1 MSTSIDSKVVEMKFD
16 NKDFEANVKNSLSTL
31 DKLKEK
37 LNFKGASS
45 GLESIQNA
53 SDKISFNG
61 AINGAEN
68 LSVKFSALQVAGM
81 TAISNITN
89 SLMSLT
95 SGLINTF
102 AVQPKTD
109 GFAEYELQMG
119 SIQTIMASTGESVD
133 TVNKYL
139 DELNTYADQT
149 IYSFSDM
156 TQNIGKFTNA
166 GVSLDKAV
174 AAIKGISNEAAVSGA
189 NTNEASRAMYNFAQA
204 LSAGYVKLIDWKSIE
219 NANMATVEF
228 KQQLL
233 DSAVAAGT
241 LEKQADG
248 MYKVLSSNGSG
259 STMDECIS
267 ATHNFNESLEYQW
280 MTTDAL
286 VNTLNDYADAST
298 AIGDKATKAATEVKT
313 FSMMMDTLKESAG
326 SGWTKT
332 WQLIFGDFEEAKE
345 MWTNL
350 TNTFDGIIQTIS
362 NARNNLLSGI
372 MDNTSWDSFSSR
384 ITDTGIALDDFQ
396 NKLIE
401 VANSRGIDM
410 NALISQYGSFA
421 NALGHCDDKA
431 GLVADTLIAM
441 ADSTSVAEKS
451 QEDLN
456 AKLNY
461 FQDVVDRVWY
471 GDFKNGQE
479 RIQLLTEA
487 GYDYAKVQDLV
498 NKTVDGHRLT
508 LEDLGD
514 EQLQAI
520 GYTQEEIDKLRA
532 LSDEAK
538 KTGSS
543 LNDLINSLGQRSGRD
558 LIFNSS
564 DGIVFNLVNS
574 IKQMGSIV
582 QKAFS
587 KLFEPIKASSVVN
600 ALSKIR
606 EATQSLLNFLTTKED
621 ALSRTFAGLIAPLKI
636 LTSILSGVFRS
647 ALKAISKIL
656 GNVDTDIFDVT
667 ASVGDAVVAFTN
679 WFTSSKVLGKVFE
692 AIDEVLDTV
701 ITHVKNT
708 TTAIKN
714 FAATSKTIQGLSKA
728 FEAIKNAIVGLVDP
742 ATTTEKRFSKIKEA
756 AESASTAFEYGQSK
770 IGAAIDTMV
779 EGHPILEKFVDILK
793 TLIENFEKFIEQLN
807 ILENIKNIFDN
818 ASDAA
823 GGFSD
828 VLFGTGDAT
837 SGKRTVK
844 DVIDDIWEYA
854 QQYISQL
861 PPISLTSI
869 LDSTLAA
876 LEDFKVR
883 FIDTMSGMFS
893 DTDKAKES
901 ITGFFEGIDWGKI
914 LQVSG
919 PLAAVVVIKK
929 LADAF
934 QSFNKVLAAFSP
946 MNALQPAITAISGF
960 FTGLKNAMGGVKFAA
975 YATGILEI
983 AVAVGIMAVAI
994 RMIGAMDYGKMA
1006 AATTAIIGVILA
1018 FGVLAALTAKLGTP
1032 ENAAAF
1038 AGLAALVASLIVA
1051 MLALAG
1057 AVKIIGAMDP
1067 ASAAQGLAVVAVM
1080 LILLG
1085 AIIVLTVSLAKSGNA
1100 GSILAVGVLCTQL
1113 GVTLLLMSAAIGIL
1127 GAMNQNALIQ
1137 GTVTV
1142 LALITFMTIMT
1153 LMLSVCG
1160 EGKLASVAAVLLAFG
1175 VTINL
1180 LVTAIALVGMMDEGS
1195 LSKGIVVIGV
1205 FATFLTAMIWVI
1217 STHSVA
1223 LVGVAAAM
1231 LGISISIGILIGVA
1245 ELAGK
1250 LSREEFAKGAA
1261 AIAVFGSLLTAMIV
1275 VISRCGGGQVVKCA
1289 AAIAAVSIGLAALM
1303 VVAILCGMVDTE
1315 QLAKGV
1321 TAVSIMGLIMA
1332 AMLKACGGIQQG
1344 ALDKAAPAIISM
1356 AAVIGVMTVCAILL
1370 GMMDPEKC
1378 AQGVLAVS
1386 TLGSVFALI
1395 IYAAGQAEKGITAKT
1410 LSTMAIIAAVMVAIS
1425 ALLYAMS
1432 EANVK
1437 DALPNA
1443 EALSLVLLAIT
1454 AAVAV
1459 LSGVGDVSNAALKSC
1474 GILLGVVAGIA
1485 VILGLMSYCG
1495 VEASYNNAIALSG
1508 VLLALVF
1515 AVKILETVK
1524 DVAPSAIEAVGTL
1537 TGVLVVIAVILG
1549 LMAGLNVEA
1558 SLGNAAA
1565 LGLLLNAL
1573 AFAVLILS
1581 HSKENY
1587 EPAYGA
1593 VITMTLVL
1601 AAIAGIFIWLSSCNA
1616 EASLPTAL
1624 ALGTVLNA
1632 LAISVVIL
1640 SAANGVAGSALL
1652 AAGIMTALAYA
1663 LAGTLV
1669 AINSMDPV
1677 SAIPTAAALGTLL
1690 ISLSAAVVILSYF
1703 NAGGLAAA
1711 MAGTLVLSAL
1721 IIELAAVVHILSK
1734 FDKGAIKTGCAAL
1747 NTLATGLGEAIG
1759 NFIGGAF
1766 EAAASHLPS
1775 IGQSISLFAMTLQPA
1790 IATFKSLGGMDF
1802 SGVSGLAG
1810 AIMDLTGAGLMNQL
1824 ATFGGTFQSNWG
1836 DLFCQFASCIKSFCN
1851 EIKDV
1856 KPKQLAVG
1864 VEAAK
1869 MMSKLANA
1877 MPTEGGVF
1885 SFFTGSKTE
1894 GMENL
1899 ASSLKAF
1906 GTATKSFAKS
1916 VDGVDLGVIDTGVQA
1931 VKKMAKLMSID
1942 WPSEGGFLDQLIG
1955 KKSNGMNAISKGL
1968 PALGTA
1974 AKDFGKNTSGI
1985 DGSGI
1990 DTAISVIKKVSKLLT
2005 TEGIDAKLSLD
2016 VTGIK
2021 VTFGKLGNAAAEFAK
2036 NTAGND
2042 YGSVEAA
2049 VSALKS
2055 IAAFIKNNLGKG
2067 ISADNADAFVKSV
2080 NSLGNARVADLVA
2093 AFQNGTEDL
2102 RLSGLNLMEALAQG
2116 ITNGREPIMA
2126 AATNIISTATGYFS
2140 SLSTQFQTP
2149 GLDMMVGLE
2158 AGINM
2163 GTTGVTT
2170 AISTSVSTIKQ
2181 SIATLNTDFTFAGTT
2196 LMANLCAG
2204 ITSGAGGCFTAI
2216 ATACTSM
2223 TTSITSQGGTFSTS
2237 GVSLMTRLAGGISNS
2252 VGSVIGAV
2260 TTVLSSARSTI
2271 GEKKESFRNGGEA
2284 LVNAL
2289 KNGIRTGH
2297 DKVTNAISYVLS
2309 GATGAIRSQRAGFR
2323 DAGKY
2328 CAAGLA
2334 EGIRNGQSAC
2344 TQAARNIAKA
2354 AVRAAKNEA
2363 GVASPSKKFIEI
2375 GKWCVVGFA
2384 NGFDKYNSL
2393 ASDAGSTLAQT
2404 VMSATSDSL
2413 DMLSMLNDSKVS
2425 FGTANLTPV
2434 IDSSNIRSYSGTLD
2448 LSAQLTRA
2456 IVEPVKSNAAVLAET
2471 QQAIDASNQRVIEAL
2486 NGLNSD
2492 FQNYTDGISNM
2503 EVSMYLDGKQMASSL
2518 AKPMNQALGK
2528 FTKRGL

>member
-61 AINGAEN
+61 AINGAES

-133 TVNKYL
+133 TINKYL

-248 MYKVLSSNGSG
+248 MYKVLSTNGSG

-286 VNTLNDYADAST
+286 VNTLNDYANAST
-298 AIGDKATKAATEVKT
+298 AIGEKATKAATEVKT

-326 SGWTKT
+326 SGWTRT
-332 WQLIFGDFEEAKE
+332 WQLIFGDFEEAKD

-350 TNTFDGIIQTIS
+350 TNTFDGIIQTIA

-372 MDNTSWDSFSSR
+372 MDNTWESFSSR
-384 ITDTGIALDDFQ
+384 ITDTGVALDDFQ

-401 VANSRGIDM
+401 VASSRGVDM

-421 NALGHCDDKA
+421 SALGHCDDKA
-431 GLVADTLIAM
+431 SLVADTLTAM
-441 ADSTSVAEKS
+441 ADSAGVAEES

-461 FQDVVDRVWY
+461 FQDVVDRVWR
-471 GDFKNGQE
+471 GDFKNAPE
-479 RIQLLTEA
+479 RYQLLADA
-487 GYDYAKVQDLV
+487 GYDYAKVQELV

-520 GYTQEEIDKLRA
+520 GYTQEEIDKLRS

-538 KTGSS
+538 NTGSS
-543 LNDLINSLGQRSGRD
+543 LNDLINSIGKRSGRD

-574 IKQMGSIV
+574 LKQMGSIL

-587 KLFEPIKASSVVN
+587 KLFEPIKASSVVD
-600 ALSKIR
+600 ALYKIQ
-606 EATQSLLNFLTTKED
+606 EATQSLLSFLTTKED

-636 LTSILSGVFRS
+636 LASILSGVFKS
-647 ALKAISKIL
+647 ALKAFSKIL

-667 ASVGDAVVAFTN
+667 ASVGDAIVAFTN

-692 AIDEVLDTV
+692 TIDKVLDTV
-701 ITHVKNT
+701 IIRVKNT

-714 FAATSKTIQGLSKA
+714 FAATSKTVQNLSQIFSVFKDA
-728 FEAIKNAIVGLVDP
+728 LVGLMNPTNTVKKNVSGLTQALNP
-742 ATTTEKRFSKIKEA
+742 A
-756 AESASTAFEYGQSK
+756 SASFEYCMTMISET
-770 IGAAIDTMV
+770 IDSLV
-779 EGHPILEKFVDILK
+779 EGHPVLETFVNLFK
-793 TLIENFEKFIEQLN
+793 TLYENVEKFIEQLN
-807 ILENIKNIFDN
+807 ILDNVKNIFEN

-823 GGFSD
+823 SGFVD

-844 DVIDDIWEYA
+844 DVIDEIWEYA
-854 QQYISQL
+854 QSYIAQL

-869 LDSTLAA
+869 LDTTLAA
-876 LEDFKVR
+876 LQDFKVR

-919 PLAAVVVIKK
+919 PLAAVIVIKK

-946 MNALQPAITAISGF
+946 MEALKPAITAISGF
-960 FTGLKNAMGGVKFAA
+960 FTKLKGVMGGIKFAT
-975 YATGILEI
+975 YAAGILEI

-994 RMIGAMDYGKMA
+994 RMIAAMDFDKMA
-1006 AATTAIIGVILA
+1006 AATTAIIAVILA
-1018 FGVLAALTAKLGTP
+1018 FGVLAALTAKVGTP
-1032 ENAAAF
+1032 KNAASF
-1038 AGLAALVASLIVA
+1038 AGLAALVASLTVV
-1051 MLALAG
+1051 MLAFAG
-1057 AVKIIGAMDP
+1057 VVKIIGAMDP
-1067 ASAAQGLAVVAVM
+1067 TSAAQGLTAVVVM
-1080 LILLG
+1080 LIVLG
-1085 AIIVLTVSLAKSGNA
+1085 AIVVLTVSLAKSGNA

-1113 GVTLLLMSAAIGIL
+1113 GVTLLLMSAAIAIL
-1127 GAMNQNALIQ
+1127 GTLNQNAVIQ
-1137 GTVTV
+1137 GTAAVVTL
-1142 LALITFMTIMT
+1142 LAFMT
-1153 LMLSVCG
+1153 LMVLVLSVCG
-1160 EGKLASVAAVLLAFG
+1160 EGKLVSVAVVLLAFG

-1180 LVTAIALVGMMDEGS
+1180 LVTAIALVGMLDEGS
-1195 LSKGIVVIGV
+1195 LSKGIIVIAL
-1205 FATFLTAMIWVI
+1205 FTTFLTAMILAI
-1217 STHSVA
+1217 SAHSVE

-1245 ELAGK
+1245 KLAGK
-1250 LSREEFAKGAA
+1250 LSPDEFMKGSA
-1261 AIAVFGSLLTAMIV
+1261 AIAVFGTMLTAMIV

-1289 AAIAAVSIGLAALM
+1289 AAIAAVSVGLAALM
-1303 VVAILCGMVDTE
+1303 VVAILCGMVDIA

-1332 AMLKACGGIQQG
+1332 AMLKACSGIQQG
-1344 ALDKAAPAIISM
+1344 ALDKAAPAIVSM
-1356 AAVIGVMTVCAILL
+1356 AVVIGAMTVCAILL
-1370 GMMDPEKC
+1370 GMMDPDKC

-1395 IYAAGQAEKGITAKT
+1395 IYAVGQAEKGITAKT
-1410 LSTMAIIAAVMVAIS
+1410 LVTMAIIVAVVVAIS
-1425 ALLYAMS
+1425 TLLYAMS
-1432 EANVK
+1432 KAHVK
-1437 DALPNA
+1437 NALPNA

-1454 AAVAV
+1454 AAVTS
-1459 LSGVGDVSNAALKSC
+1459 LSGVKDVSSGALKSC
-1474 GILLGVVAGIA
+1474 GKLLLVVAAIA
-1485 VILGLMSYCG
+1485 IILGIMAGLG
-1495 VEASYNNAIALSG
+1495 VEASLGNAVALSS
-1508 VLLALVF
+1508 VLIAIVV

-1524 DVAPSAIEAVGTL
+1524 GVAPSAIEAVGTL
-1537 TGVLVVIAVILG
+1537 TGVLVIIAIILG
-1549 LMAGLNVEA
+1549 IMAGLDVEA

-1573 AFAVLILS
+1573 AVAVVILS
-1581 HSKENY
+1581 TSKENY

-1601 AAIAGIFIWLSSCNA
+1601 AAIAVIFIWLSSCNA

-1624 ALGTVLNA
+1624 ALSAVLNA
-1632 LAISVVIL
+1632 LAVSVVIL
-1640 SAANGVAGSALL
+1640 SAANGVAPTALL
-1652 AAGIMTALAYA
+1652 AAVVMAALAYA
-1663 LAGTLV
+1663 LTDTLV
-1669 AINSMDPV
+1669 AINSMDPE
-1677 SAIPTAAALGTLL
+1677 SALPTAAALGTLL

-1703 NAGGLAAA
+1703 NAGGLAGA
-1711 MAGTLVLSAL
+1711 MAGTLALSAL
-1721 IIELAAVVHILSK
+1721 IIEMTGVMMLLSY
-1734 FDKGAIKTGCAAL
+1734 FDKGMIKSGCKAL
-1747 NTLATGLGEAIG
+1747 NLLATGLGEAIG

-1775 IGQSISLFAMTLQPA
+1775 IGQSISLFAMAIMPA
-1790 IATFKSLGGMDF
+1790 VTIFKSLGGMDF
-1802 SGVSGLAG
+1802 SGVSGLAS
-1810 AIMDLTGAGLMNQL
+1810 AITDLTGAGLMNNL
-1824 ATFGGTFQSNWG
+1824 ATFGGTFQPSWG
-1836 DLFCQFASCIKSFCN
+1836 DLFSQFASCIKSFCA

-1885 SFFTGSKTE
+1885 GFFTGSKTE

-1899 ASSLKAF
+1899 ASSMKTF
-1906 GTATKSFAKS
+1906 GKATKSFAKS
-1916 VDGVDLGVIDTGVQA
+1916 IDGVDLGVIDTGVQA
-1931 VKKMAKLMSID
+1931 VKKMSKLMSID
-1942 WPSEGGFLDQLIG
+1942 WPSEGGFLDNVVG
-1955 KKSNGMNAISKGL
+1955 KKSNGMNAFSEGL
-1968 PALGTA
+1968 PELGTA
-1974 AKDFGKNTSGI
+1974 AKKFAANVAGI
-1985 DGSGI
+1985 AGDGV
-1990 DTAISVIKKVSKLLT
+1990 DTAISVIKKLSKLLNT
-2005 TEGIDAKLSLD
+2005 DGIDAKLSLD

-2021 VTFGKLGNAAAEFAK
+2021 TTFEKLGKAAAVFAT

-2049 VSALKS
+2049 VSSLKS

-2067 ISADNADAFVKSV
+2067 FSADNTDAFVESV
-2080 NSLGNARVADLVA
+2080 NSLGKARVADLVA
-2093 AFQNGTEDL
+2093 AFQNGTDDL
-2102 RLSGLNLMEALAQG
+2102 TLSGLNLMEALATG
-2116 ITNGREPIMA
+2116 ITNGREPIMT
-2126 AATNIISTATGYFS
+2126 AATNIISTATEYFS

-2170 AISTSVSTIKQ
+2170 AISDSVSTIKQ
-2181 SIATLNTDFTFAGTT
+2181 SVATLNTDFTTAGTT
-2196 LMANLCAG
+2196 LMANLCTG
-2204 ITSGAGGCFTAI
+2204 ITTGAGGCTMAI
-2216 ATACTSM
+2216 TTACSSM

-2237 GVSLMTRLAGGISNS
+2237 GVSLMTSLASGISNS
-2252 VGSVIGAV
+2252 VGAVVGAI

-2271 GEKKESFRNGGEA
+2271 GEKKESFHNGGEA
-2284 LVNAL
+2284 LANAL
-2289 KNGIRTGH
+2289 KNGIRTGR
-2297 DKVTNAISYVLS
+2297 DAVTNAISYVLS
-2309 GATGAIRSQRAGFR
+2309 GATDAIRSQRAGFR
-2323 DAGKY
+2323 DAGEY

-2334 EGIRNGQSAC
+2334 KGIRNGQSAC
-2344 TQAARNIAKA
+2344 TNAARQIAKA
-2354 AVRAAKNEA
+2354 AVQAAKDEA

-2393 ASDAGSTLAQT
+2393 ASTAGSTLAQT

-2413 DMLSMLNDSKVS
+2413 DVLSMLNESKVS

-2448 LSAQLTRA
+2448 LSTQLTRA